1 MAKIIFYLYI
11 IYGSLG
17 KIRAESAA
25 VERMSMTLDELKDV
39 IREGSANESTNSE
52 RSGIEVTSAAVAE
65 NLNDDFDIQFSNET
79 MGSLSS
85 LNTTVEEKSEDKTKK
100 SLIESIELFE
110 STHKAVKYPLS
121 LGYKRGDD
129 LNGYSIEQLEKIN
142 RVQRCVSSSQQ
153 MSCIGAN
160 LLISVSK
167 VVEGYV
173 ESMEGYSNNLAH
185 SITELQDVLQE
196 ILLEQSDSMPEINSP
211 YVKLGLILGSAG
223 ITTYITNKSRKPKV
237 DNTACHEGKE
247 HDDVDNVVSQ
257 PTPVC
262 NVRVATTS
270 CRDMRGPYTGT
281 YLSEAPTKRKY
292 VRKAPTKKEKE
303 KMQLTGMSLEQIRS
317 QDSSR

>member
-1 MAKIIFYLYI
+1 
-11 IYGSLG
+11 
-17 KIRAESAA
+17 
-25 VERMSMTLDELKDV
+25 MTLDELKDV
-39 IREGSANESTNSE
+39 IREGSANESTNFE

-237 DNTACHEGKE
+237 DNTACHEGEKP
-247 HDDVDNVVSQ
+247 DDDRVHYATTPVVSQ
-257 PTPVC
+257 PPV
-262 NVRVATTS
+262 RAGT
-270 CRDMRGPYTGT
+270 PYTGT

-317 QDSSR
+317 Q